1 MQPKKVLVPISGAKA
16 DEEAIRLSCRLAK
29 KAGGKIYVTYV
40 IQVDRSLPL
49 DAEVKPEIDK
59 AEQVLDQAECIA
71 EEQDYNV
78 ETDLLQSREIG
89 PAIVDEAIERGV
101 DLITIGQYIAP
112 SREHYPVKE
121 YVHPNTFQYYK
132 DLGIELGFRM
142 IESGPLVRSSYHAE
156 KARIFLEK
164 G

>member
-1 MQPKKVLVPISGAKA
+1 METEVISLMKELRQA
-16 DEEAIRLSCRLAK
+16 D
-29 KAGGKIYVTYV
+29 
-40 IQVDRSLPL
+40 
-49 DAEVKPEIDK
+49 
-59 AEQVLDQAECIA
+59 
-71 EEQDYNV
+71 
-78 ETDLLQSREIG
+78 
-89 PAIVDEAIERGV
+89 V